1 MLDRLRWSLSQC
13 QISSNCLHFIH
24 CLRLLYHDI
33 CISCLVHVHDMCTIC
48 QLFLHAGFSH
58 LCWLHYMFIHW
69 VLSVVCNC
77 FVWITYTSIFE
88 DRHSLYVSLH
98 DCHSFILITSTCAY
112 EFQKKFFWNNSWFIV
127 HTLILFSICYSF
139 RIFTGF
145 RLGGLRWTSKSVCG
159 SV

>member
-1 MLDRLRWSLSQC
+1 MIFVYHVWYMYMTCVQFVNFFSMQVFHIYVDCITCSYTGF
-13 QISSNCLHFIH
+13 CLWFVTVL
-24 CLRLLYHDI
+24 CG
-33 CISCLVHVHDMCTIC
+33 
-48 QLFLHAGFSH
+48 LHNKYI
-58 LCWLHYMFIHW
+58 W
-69 VLSVVCNC
+69 
-77 FVWITYTSIFE
+77 
-88 DRHSLYVSLH
+88 RHSLYVSLH

-112 EFQKKFFWNNSWFIV
+112 EFQKNFFWNNSWFIV

>member
-13 QISSNCLHFIH
+13 QISSYCLHFIH

-69 VLSVVCNC
+69 VLSVVWNC
-77 FVWITYTSIFE
+77 FVWITYTSI
-88 DRHSLYVSLH
+88 
-98 DCHSFILITSTCAY
+98 CIWIA
-112 EFQKKFFWNNSWFIV
+112 KKNFRNNSWFIV
-127 HTLILFSICYSF
+127 HVYTLILFSIRYCF

>member
-69 VLSVVCNC
+69 ILSVVCNC

-88 DRHSLYVSLH
+88 DIHCMCLCMIVTVLSWLH
-98 DCHSFILITSTCAY
+98 PHVHMNF
-112 EFQKKFFWNNSWFIV
+112 KKNNFWNNSWFIV
-127 HTLILFSICYSF
+127 HTPILFSICYSF
-139 RIFTGF
+139 HIFTGF